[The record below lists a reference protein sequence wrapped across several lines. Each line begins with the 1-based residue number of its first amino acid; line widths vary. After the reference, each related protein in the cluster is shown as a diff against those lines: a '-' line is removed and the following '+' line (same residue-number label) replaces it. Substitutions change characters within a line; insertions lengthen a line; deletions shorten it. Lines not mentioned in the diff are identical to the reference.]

1 VVVARSLESFA
12 GVWLGFGSALVVWGW
27 HELSFLQG
35 VVTGPWREAC
45 PPDAR
50 GWRRFRFATLA
61 VIHHELALTLTLVV
75 LVALTWGAVNQ
86 VATVTFGVL
95 WVMRLSAK
103 LNLFFGVRNLSEDFI
118 PEHLRYLKTFF
129 RRSAVSPLLVA
140 SVVVGVVA
148 TCWLGSAALDVSQTD
163 FSRLS
168 KTVCVTLFA
177 LAVLEHVFL
186 AVPLGDGALWR
197 WVIRD
202 RALAVRGN
210 GAK

>member
-1 VVVARSLESFA
+1 MGVVVSGSLESFT
-12 GVWLGFGSALVVWGW
+12 GVWLGFGSALAVWAW
-27 HELSFLQG
+27 HELAFLQG
-35 VVTGPWREAC
+35 LVTGPWREAC

-61 VIHHELALTLTLVV
+61 VIHHEVALTVTLVV
-75 LVALTWGAVNQ
+75 LVALTWHAVNQ
-86 VATVTFGVL
+86 VATVTFAVL

-129 RRSAVSPLLVA
+129 RRSAASPLLLV
-140 SVVVGVVA
+140 SVVVGVVV
-148 TCWLGSAALDVSQTD
+148 TCWFASAALDASQTD
-163 FSRLS
+163 VSRLS

-186 AVPLGDGALWR
+186 ALPLGDGALWR
-197 WVIRD
+197 WVIR
-202 RALAVRGN
+202 GP
-210 GAK
+210 GARSS